1 MGTSFLNEGMAV
13 LKLLWMSP
21 NLLKESDRGNRQVS
35 SCREWVL
42 ADTVKVI
49 EGRDWSVE
57 TGEGGGRAS
66 HGCMGHWWML
76 VIGNFKTWGSVP
88 LFSCLLKDHG

>member
-1 MGTSFLNEGMAV
+1 
-13 LKLLWMSP
+13 
-21 NLLKESDRGNRQVS
+21 
-35 SCREWVL
+35 VL

-66 HGCMGHWWML
+66 MVGSLMDA
-76 VIGNFKTWGSVP
+76 GNR
-88 LFSCLLKDHG
+88 